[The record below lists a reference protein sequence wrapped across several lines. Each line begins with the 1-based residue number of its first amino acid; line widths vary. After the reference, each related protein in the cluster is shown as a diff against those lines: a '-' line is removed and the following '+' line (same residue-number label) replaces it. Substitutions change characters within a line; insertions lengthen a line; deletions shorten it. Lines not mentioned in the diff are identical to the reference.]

1 MKLRKKDL
9 DIINLVR
16 EGHSTE
22 QIAEKLKI
30 PKSTV
35 YYHLGRMKRA
45 GVIGGFKVSINYKDI
60 EDNQSALILIALNG
74 TNEKDISEFINN
86 IKKETIVRDIY
97 SVSGEWDFV
106 LRLSGAKEQV
116 SDFLSKKL
124 QPMPIIKKTYSLFLL
139 KHFEN

>member
-124 QPMPIIKKTYSLFLL
+124 QPMQIIKKTYSLFLL

>member
-16 EGHSTE
+16 EGNSTE

-124 QPMPIIKKTYSLFLL
+124 QPMQIIKKTYSLFLL